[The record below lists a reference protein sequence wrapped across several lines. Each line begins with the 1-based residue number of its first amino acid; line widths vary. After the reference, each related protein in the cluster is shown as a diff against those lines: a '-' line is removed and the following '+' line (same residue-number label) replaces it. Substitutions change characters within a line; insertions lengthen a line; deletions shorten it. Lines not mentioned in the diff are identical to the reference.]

1 MVDARLTRGTRW
13 ARGAARRA
21 GLLGALCLALALP
34 GCSIKKMAIN
44 TVGNALAESGST
56 YASDD
61 DPELIAAAVPF
72 GLKTI
77 ESLLAESPKHKGLLL
92 AACSG
97 FTQYAYAFVQLPAD
111 YVEAQD
117 LARATEMRA
126 RAKKLYLRAV
136 DYGMRGFEV
145 EFPGFRDQLRT
156 NPDAALA
163 RTTKKH
169 VPLLYYTAAAWAAA
183 FAMDIADSQLSIN
196 QTQIEKMMTRA
207 LALDETW
214 ELGSLHD
221 FFISWEAG
229 HASAG
234 GTIEKAREH
243 YRRAREL
250 AAGKRIAPLLS
261 YAESVLVSEQKKKE
275 FVALLTEALEVDLA
289 AAPPEQKLANVIS
302 QRRAR
307 WLLSRVDELF

>member
-1 MVDARLTRGTRW
+1 MADGRRW
-13 ARGAARRA
+13 GGVVRAGGAAGRA
-21 GLLGALCLALALP
+21 GLLGVLCLAFAEP
-34 GCSIKKMAIN
+34 GCIKKMAIN
-44 TVGNALAESGST
+44 TIGNALAESGST
-56 YASDD
+56 FAADD
-61 DPELIAAAVPF
+61 DPELVEAAVPF

-97 FTQYAYAFVQLPAD
+97 FTQFSYAFVQLPAD

-117 LARATEMRA
+117 LTRATEMRA

-136 DYGMRGFEV
+136 EYGLRGFEV
-145 EFPGFRDQLRT
+145 EFPGFRDQIRA

-163 RTTKKH
+163 KTTKKH

-183 FAMDIADSQLSIN
+183 FALDITDSQLSVY
-196 QTQIEKMMTRA
+196 QTPIEKMMTRA

-214 ELGSLHD
+214 ELGSIHD

-250 AAGKRIAPLLS
+250 AAGKRLAPLLS
-261 YAESVLVSEQKKKE
+261 YAESVLVAEQKKQEFEAVLKE
-275 FVALLTEALEVDLA
+275 AVAFDVA
-289 AAPPEQKLANVIS
+289 AAPPEQRLANVLA
-302 QRRAR
+302 QRRAK

>member
-1 MVDARLTRGTRW
+1 MDSALATGSGWRTRVGVRQLGLAGT
-13 ARGAARRA
+13 
-21 GLLGALCLALALP
+21 LCLALTLP
-34 GCSIKKMAIN
+34 GCSIKKIAIN
-44 TVGNALAESGST
+44 TVGNALAGSGST
-56 YASDD
+56 YSSDD
-61 DPELIAAAVPF
+61 DPELVAAAVPF

-77 ESLLAESPKHKGLLL
+77 EGLLAQSPRHKGLLF

-97 FTQYAYAFVQLPAD
+97 FTQYSYAFVQEQAD

-117 LARATEMRA
+117 LARATELRA

-145 EFPGFRDQLRT
+145 EFPGFRENLRKD
-156 NPDAALA
+156 PDAALA

-169 VPLLYYTAAAWAAA
+169 VPLLYYTGGAWAAA
-183 FAMDIADSQLSIN
+183 FALDVTDSQLSVN
-196 QTQIEKMMTRA
+196 QTLIEKMMRRA

-229 HASAG
+229 HAAAG
-234 GTIEKAREH
+234 GSIDKAREH
-243 YRRAREL
+243 FERAKQL
-250 AAGKRIAPLLS
+250 SAGKRISPLVS
-261 YAESVLVSEQKKKE
+261 YAESVLLSQQKKRE
-275 FVALLTEALEVDLA
+275 FEELLNEVLRFDVAK
-289 AAPPEQKLANVIS
+289 APPEQKLVNVIAE
-302 QRRAR
+302 RRAR